1 MPMKKR
7 RKIWRTHKDRLFH
20 RLFSEKENALSL
32 YNALNGTNYGMEDGL
47 KIVTLE
53 DAIYLT
59 MKNDV
64 AVCLCDSIN
73 LWEQQS
79 SVNPNMPLRGL
90 MYFSKEYEG
99 WLSANQKYIYG
110 EKLIKIPAPKFYVLY
125 NGEEQMPEREEYRL
139 TDAFEHPSPGY
150 EWTAYM
156 VNINSGNNPQLMK
169 RCKVLNDYTE
179 FITQIR
185 ERQKAGETIEEA
197 VNEAMKYCIENDCL
211 KTYLLKNR
219 GEVMSMILTE
229 YDEKMYKKTLL
240 EEGIERGIGI
250 GKAQGIELG
259 KKQTVAL
266 ANTIFKLYK
275 AGGSYEEIARSLGV
289 SIEQIRELLD

>member
-1 MPMKKR
+1 MNKR

-32 YNALNGTNYGMEDGL
+32 YNALNGTSYRNEDEL

-99 WLSANQKYIYG
+99 WLSENQKYIYG
-110 EKLIKIPAPKFYVLY
+110 EKLVKIPAPKFYVLY
-125 NGEEQMPEREEYRL
+125 NGEEQVPEREEYRL

-169 RCKVLNDYTE
+169 NCKVLNDYTE

-185 ERQKAGETIEEA
+185 ERQKAGCSIEEA

-229 YDEKMYKKTLL
+229 YDEKLHSKTLKEEGK
-240 EEGIERGIGI
+240 EEGIEIGTTRGIEI
-250 GKAQGIELG
+250 GTKR
-259 KKQTVAL
+259 TVAL
-266 ANTIFKLYK
+266 ANTIFKLYR
-275 AGGSYEEIARSLGV
+275 AGRSYEEIAKTLGI

>member
-1 MPMKKR
+1 M
-7 RKIWRTHKDRLFH
+7 W
-20 RLFSEKENALSL
+20 EK
-32 YNALNGTNYGMEDGL
+32 
-47 KIVTLE
+47 
-53 DAIYLT
+53 
-59 MKNDV
+59 
-64 AVCLCDSIN
+64 
-73 LWEQQS
+73 QS

-110 EKLIKIPAPKFYVLY
+110 EKLVKIPAPKFYVLY

-150 EWTAYM
+150 EWTAYV

-169 RCKVLNDYTE
+169 SCKVLNDYTE

-185 ERQKAGETIEEA
+185 ERQKEGKNIEEA

-229 YDEKMYKKTLL
+229 YDEKLHSKTLK
-240 EEGIERGIGI
+240 EEGIEIGTARGIEI
-250 GKAQGIELG
+250 GTTRGIEIG

-275 AGGSYEEIARSLGV
+275 VGRSYEEIARSLGI

>member
-1 MPMKKR
+1 MKKSEQVSE
-7 RKIWRTHKDRLFH
+7 KIPTANRQYKDTVFRM
-20 RLFSEKENALSL
+20 LFSEKENALSL

-110 EKLIKIPAPKFYVLY
+110 EKQVKSEIKETTFTSADSTTQQGIKV
-125 NGEEQMPEREEYRL
+125 QK
-139 TDAFEHPSPGY
+139 
-150 EWTAYM
+150 
-156 VNINSGNNPQLMK
+156 VIN
-169 RCKVLNDYTE
+169 
-179 FITQIR
+179 
-185 ERQKAGETIEEA
+185 
-197 VNEAMKYCIENDCL
+197 
-211 KTYLLKNR
+211 
-219 GEVMSMILTE
+219 
-229 YDEKMYKKTLL
+229 KKGFTLPTT
-240 EEGIERGIGI
+240 GGIGTFVFTF
-250 GKAQGIELG
+250 AGIAMMAAAVILLITG
-259 KKQTVAL
+259 KK
-266 ANTIFKLYK
+266 KK
-275 AGGSYEEIARSLGV
+275 AE
-289 SIEQIRELLD
+289 

>member
-1 MPMKKR
+1 MPMNKR

-20 RLFSEKENALSL
+20 RLFSQKENALSL

-110 EKLIKIPAPKFYVLY
+110 E
-125 NGEEQMPEREEYRL
+125 N
-139 TDAFEHPSPGY
+139 
-150 EWTAYM
+150 W
-156 VNINSGNNPQLMK
+156 
-169 RCKVLNDYTE
+169 
-179 FITQIR
+179 
-185 ERQKAGETIEEA
+185 
-197 VNEAMKYCIENDCL
+197 
-211 KTYLLKNR
+211 
-219 GEVMSMILTE
+219 
-229 YDEKMYKKTLL
+229 
-240 EEGIERGIGI
+240 
-250 GKAQGIELG
+250 
-259 KKQTVAL
+259 
-266 ANTIFKLYK
+266 
-275 AGGSYEEIARSLGV
+275 
-289 SIEQIRELLD
+289 